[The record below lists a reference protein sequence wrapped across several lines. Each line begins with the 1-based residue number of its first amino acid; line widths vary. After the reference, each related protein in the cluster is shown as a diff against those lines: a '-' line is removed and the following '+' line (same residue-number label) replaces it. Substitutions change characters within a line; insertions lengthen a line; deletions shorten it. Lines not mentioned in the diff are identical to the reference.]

1 MRTRLLIGSAGT
13 AFAAYGVWLLFS
25 RQRLDQLVS
34 ATFWLA
40 GGVVAHDALL
50 APLSIVAVWLGARLL
65 PAGVRRPAAV
75 GGLVL
80 GSLTVVALPVLIAA
94 GRRDDNPTLLDRDY
108 LAGWLV
114 VTAIVLVAALVG
126 AAVGSYRSRAGR
138 SHAGRGG
145 RVVPRPRR

>member
-1 MRTRLLIGSAGT
+1 MRTRLLIGAAGT
-13 AFAAYGVWLLFS
+13 AFAAYGVWLLLS
-25 RQRLDQLVS
+25 RQRLDQLFSV
-34 ATFWLA
+34 ALWLA

-50 APLSIVAVWLGARLL
+50 APLSIAAVWLGARLL
-65 PAGVRRPAAV
+65 PAGVRGPAAV

-108 LAGWLV
+108 LAGWAVVSLLV
-114 VTAIVLVAALVG
+114 VIAVLGAGAL
-126 AAVGSYRSRAGR
+126 GSYRSRAGK
-138 SHAGRGG
+138 GD